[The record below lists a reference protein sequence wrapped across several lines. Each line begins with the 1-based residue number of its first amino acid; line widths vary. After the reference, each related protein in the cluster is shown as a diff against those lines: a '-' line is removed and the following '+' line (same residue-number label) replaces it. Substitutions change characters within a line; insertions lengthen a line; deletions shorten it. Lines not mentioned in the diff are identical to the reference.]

1 MRIAVIGSGIAGL
14 GAALLLNSKHQVT
27 VYERNTYVGGHS
39 NTVDVPVGKAGSGRT
54 MPVDTG
60 FIVFNERTYPNLLGL
75 FDHLNVPIKKTDMSF
90 AVSIDKGRIEYGG
103 SNLASLFAQPRNLF
117 SPRFHRMLRDLL
129 RFYRHAP
136 ELLDH
141 PNADRITLGDYLDFA
156 GYGEAFARDHLLPM
170 GAAIWSCSTDSMR
183 DFPVNSFI
191 RFFVNHGLLELK
203 ERPQWWTVDGGS
215 REYVTRIRARLSSDV
230 NLGRQAR
237 AVKRVPGGVAV
248 RDDGGTEQIYDQVV
262 MACHGDEAYRLLADK
277 SDTESS
283 ILSRFRYQKNEAVLH
298 LDPSQMPKRRLAW
311 SSWNYLAG
319 KETNGHRQ
327 VAVTYWMN
335 RLQHLDP
342 AHPVFVTLNPIET
355 IPADRII
362 DQFAYDHPM
371 FDAGAVAAQKEL
383 PTIQGNGGIWYCGSY
398 CGYGFHEDGLASA
411 TAVARRLGADIPW
424 GHRPHDAMAA
434 VDAPVKPVPAV
445 AA

>member
-1 MRIAVIGSGIAGL
+1 MRIAIIGSGIAGL
-14 GAALLLNSKHQVT
+14 GAALLLSRKHHVT
-27 VYERNTYVGGHS
+27 VYERNAYVGGHS
-39 NTVDVPVGKAGSGRT
+39 NTVDVTVQTTHGPKT
-54 MPVDTG
+54 LPVDTG

-75 FDHLNVPIKKTDMSF
+75 FEHLDVPTRETDMSF

-103 SNLASLFAQPRNLF
+103 GNLATLFAQPRNLF

-141 PNADRITLGDYLDFA
+141 PNADRITLGDYLDFG

-170 GAAIWSCSTDSMR
+170 GAAIWSCSTESMR
-183 DFPVNSFI
+183 EFPVNSFI

-215 REYVTRIRARLSSDV
+215 RDYVNRIRRRLPADVDTNRPARS
-230 NLGRQAR
+230 
-237 AVKRVPGGVAV
+237 VKRVPGGVAV
-248 RDDGGTEQIYDQVV
+248 RDDGGTEQIFDQVV
-262 MACHGDEAYRLLADK
+262 MACHGDEACRLLEEK
-277 SDTESS
+277 SDTEFG
-283 ILSRFRYQKNEAVLH
+283 ILSRFQYQKNEAVLH
-298 LDPSQMPKRRLAW
+298 LDPGQMPKRRLAW
-311 SSWNYLAG
+311 SSWNYLADS
-319 KETNGHRQ
+319 TRNGHRQ

-342 AHPVFVTLNPIET
+342 AHPIFVTLNPIET
-355 IPADRII
+355 IPADRIV

-371 FDAGAVAAQKEL
+371 FDAGAVSAQKDL
-383 PTIQGNGGIWYCGSY
+383 PSIQGKGGVWYCGSY

-411 TAVARRLGADIPW
+411 VAVARRLGADIPW
-424 GHRPHDAMAA
+424 GHRPQHAMDAVAQGAA
-434 VDAPVKPVPAV
+434 AAPAV

>member
-14 GAALLLNSKHQVT
+14 GSALLLSKQHHVT
-27 VYERNTYVGGHS
+27 IYERNAYVGGHS
-39 NTVDVPVGKAGSGRT
+39 NTVDVTVGSGKDRKT

-75 FDHLNVPIKKTDMSF
+75 FDHLSVPVKKTDMSF
-90 AVSIDKGRIEYGG
+90 AVSIDRGRVEYGG
-103 SNLASLFAQPRNLF
+103 NNLTSLFAQPRNLF

-129 RFYRHAP
+129 RFYRDAP

-141 PNADRITLGDYLDFA
+141 PNSDRITLGDFLDVG

-170 GAAIWSCSTDSMR
+170 GAAIWSCSTETMR
-183 DFPVNSFI
+183 DFPANSFI

-215 REYVTRIRARLSSDV
+215 REYVNRIRAQLPDDV
-230 NLGRQAR
+230 HLARSVR
-237 AVKRVPGGVAV
+237 AVTRVPGGVSV

-262 MACHGDEAYRLLADK
+262 MACHGDEAFALLADK
-277 SDTESS
+277 NDQEAS
-283 ILSRFRYQKNEAVLH
+283 ILSRFQYQKNEAVLH
-298 LDPSQMPKRRLAW
+298 LDRGQMPKRRLAW
-311 SSWNYLAG
+311 SSWNYLANSKG
-319 KETNGHRQ
+319 EEHRQ

-342 AHPVFVTLNPIET
+342 AHPVFVTLNPIDT
-355 IPADRII
+355 IPADRIV
-362 DQFAYDHPM
+362 DQFVYDHPM
-371 FDAGAVAAQKEL
+371 FDAGAVSAQKEL
-383 PTIQGNGGIWYCGSY
+383 PMIQGNGGIWYCGSY

-411 TAVARRLGADIPW
+411 VAVARQIGADIPW
-424 GHRPHDAMAA
+424 GHRPHHAMEAVVGEQHDQAA
-434 VDAPVKPVPAV
+434 

>member
-1 MRIAVIGSGIAGL
+1 MRIAIIGSGIAGL
-14 GAALLLNSKHQVT
+14 GAAYLLNKDHQVT
-27 VYERNTYVGGHS
+27 VYERNSYAGGHS
-39 NTVDVPVGKAGSGRT
+39 NTVDVPIRT
-54 MPVDTG
+54 RQGETKMPVDTG

-75 FDHLNVPIKKTDMSF
+75 FDHLSVPVKKTDMSF

-103 SNLASLFAQPRNLF
+103 SSLATLFAQPRNLF

-141 PNADRITLGDYLDFA
+141 PNADRISLGDYLDFG
-156 GYGEAFARDHLLPM
+156 GYGDAFARDHLLPM
-170 GAAIWSCSTDSMR
+170 GAAIWSCSTESMR

-215 REYVTRIRARLSSDV
+215 REYVKRIRNQLSDDVHIGRPARSV
-230 NLGRQAR
+230 R
-237 AVKRVPGGVAV
+237 RVSGGVAV
-248 RDDGGTEQIYDQVV
+248 RDDDGIEQLYDQAVL
-262 MACHGDEAYRLLADK
+262 ACHGDEAFRLLEDK
-277 SDTESS
+277 NDLEGE
-283 ILSRFRYQKNEAVLH
+283 ILGSFRYQKNEAVLH
-298 LDPSQMPKRRLAW
+298 MDRAQMPKRRLAW
-311 SSWNYLAG
+311 SSWNYLADS
-319 KETNGHRQ
+319 KSDGHRQ

-335 RLQHLDP
+335 RLQHLNA

-355 IPADRII
+355 IPAEKIV
-362 DQFAYDHPM
+362 DQFVYDHPM
-371 FDAGAVAAQKEL
+371 FDAGAVAAQKKL
-383 PTIQGNGGIWYCGSY
+383 PAIQGSGGVWFCGSY

-411 TAVARRLGADIPW
+411 VAVARRIGADIPW
-424 GHRPHDAMAA
+424 GHRPHQAMEA
-434 VDAPVKPVPAV
+434 VDGGARQRPAV